1 MAEQKESR
9 LNEFLDNPERSL
21 WSIAIPVIAGMAI
34 QTFYS
39 IVDMLFIGQ
48 LGGSSIAAVAFNMPL
63 YFFVMGITFGVGT
76 GITATIARAIGEENK
91 EKADNAAKHGLL
103 IALFMGITLTFFGLI
118 TGKKVL
124 SMLGSPTDLIE
135 ESWSYLRVTCYG
147 MMFIVFSIVFRSILA
162 GEGDMKFPV
171 MVAATGTILNIILDP
186 IFIFDLDEYGGFGLD
201 MGVKGAAAASV
212 VSQMIVFFIFIFML
226 FFKDHSYITF
236 DMQNFTFS
244 RDLMKEILV
253 VGIPSSISM
262 IIMSF
267 GQGVFNYILII
278 GYGAD
283 AVAAYTISG
292 RLDMLMFLPIMG
304 IATGLVTTVG
314 MFAGAKRYD
323 KVRSIITYAISRAFV
338 IVSIASAIVYILS
351 PSIIDLFTDD
361 QNIKEI
367 GVSAL
372 RTLCFTY
379 PFVGIAMPCG
389 RIMQGLG
396 QGIPVL
402 VITALRVLL
411 VSAPLAYYFAI
422 VDSRDI
428 VWVWYS
434 IAISVSVS
442 AIVGP
447 IWVWKTINQM
457 ELSNESPNN
466 QG

>member
-1 MAEQKESR
+1 M
-9 LNEFLDNPERSL
+9 
-21 WSIAIPVIAGMAI
+21 
-34 QTFYS
+34 
-39 IVDMLFIGQ
+39 
-48 LGGSSIAAVAFNMPL
+48 
-63 YFFVMGITFGVGT
+63 
-76 GITATIARAIGEENK
+76 
-91 EKADNAAKHGLL
+91 
-103 IALFMGITLTFFGLI
+103 
-118 TGKKVL
+118 
-124 SMLGSPTDLIE
+124 
-135 ESWSYLRVTCYG
+135 
-147 MMFIVFSIVFRSILA
+147 
-162 GEGDMKFPV
+162 
-171 MVAATGTILNIILDP
+171 
-186 IFIFDLDEYGGFGLD
+186 
-201 MGVKGAAAASV
+201 
-212 VSQMIVFFIFIFML
+212 
-226 FFKDHSYITF
+226 
-236 DMQNFTFS
+236 
-244 RDLMKEILV
+244 
-253 VGIPSSISM
+253 
-262 IIMSF
+262 
-267 GQGVFNYILII
+267 II

-292 RLDMLMFLPIMG
+292 RLDMLMFLPIR

-351 PSIIDLFTDD
+351 PSIIDLFTNDH
-361 QNIKEI
+361 NIKEI

-379 PFVGIAMPCG
+379 PLVGIAMPCG

-447 IWVWKTINQM
+447 IWVWKTINKNGTIKRKSQRPRLTLTRK
-457 ELSNESPNN
+457 ELSLLPYL
-466 QG
+466 